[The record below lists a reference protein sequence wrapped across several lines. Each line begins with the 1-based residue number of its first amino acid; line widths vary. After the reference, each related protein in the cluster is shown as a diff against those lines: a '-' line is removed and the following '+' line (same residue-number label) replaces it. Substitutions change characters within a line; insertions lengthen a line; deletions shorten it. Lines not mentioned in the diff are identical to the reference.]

1 MRYPL
6 LRLNVTKV
14 LTIVIVLGILTSII
28 SANWSDGEL
37 IRPNAW
43 MFIVEIVSAIWSLDL
58 SAEFL
63 KIAIDA
69 TGTTIGYAA
78 SGLSLAVLFAL
89 PLGILASGTLF
100 RSLVVRVV
108 GMLSIRSV
116 LALLRSIH

>member
-58 SAEFL
+58 
-63 KIAIDA
+63 
-69 TGTTIGYAA
+69 
-78 SGLSLAVLFAL
+78 
-89 PLGILASGTLF
+89 
-100 RSLVVRVV
+100 
-108 GMLSIRSV
+108 
-116 LALLRSIH
+116 